1 MLDRRKLLRHAAS
14 GAALAALG
22 LGVVP
27 ACATDTAT
35 DTASEGSD
43 AAADADLSAESKLSI
58 TDEELLA
65 MGFDPA
71 SLVEYQALD
80 REYYPC
86 WAVIDADL
94 ANASVTRGDSAELQK
109 DGVVD
114 PDLPLA
120 VGHYVIFRWDMSE
133 VIAVVRPE

>member
-1 MLDRRKLLRHAAS
+1 MLNRRKLLTCAAS

-27 ACATDTAT
+27 ACATDTASDGT
-35 DTASEGSD
+35 D
-43 AAADADLSAESKLSI
+43 AAVDADLSAESKLSV

-65 MGFDPA
+65 MGFDPT
-71 SLVEYQALD
+71 SVVEYQALD

-86 WAVIDADL
+86 WAVIDADR
-94 ANASVTRGDSAELQK
+94 ANASVRRGDSAELQK

>member
-14 GAALAALG
+14 GAALAVLA

-27 ACATDTAT
+27 ACATDTAS
-35 DTASEGSD
+35 DGSD
-43 AAADADLSAESKLSI
+43 ALADSELSAESKLSV

-71 SLVEYQALD
+71 SLVEHQALD

-94 ANASVTRGDSAELQK
+94 ANASVTRADSAELQK

-114 PDLPLA
+114 SGRPLA

>member
-14 GAALAALG
+14 GAVLA

-35 DTASEGSD
+35 DTVSDGSN
-43 AAADADLSAESKLSI
+43 ALADSDLSAESKLSV

-94 ANASVTRGDSAELQK
+94 ANASVTRADSAELQK

-114 PDLPLA
+114 PGRPLV
-120 VGHYVIFRWDMSE
+120 VGHYVIFR
-133 VIAVVRPE
+133 

>member
-1 MLDRRKLLRHAAS
+1 MIERRKLLRTAVSAS
-14 GAALAALG
+14 AIFVLPLMASPLAL
-22 LGVVP
+22 
-27 ACATDTAT
+27 ATDTSG
-35 DTASEGSD
+35 DEASD
-43 AAADADLSAESKLSI
+43 KTKL
-58 TDEELLA
+58 TVTEDELRA
-65 MGFDPA
+65 MGFDPD

-86 WAVIDADL
+86 WAVVDADL

-120 VGHYVIFRWDMSE
+120 IGHYVIFRWDMSE

>member
-1 MLDRRKLLRHAAS
+1 MLNRRKLLTCAAS

-27 ACATDTAT
+27 ACATDTASDGT
-35 DTASEGSD
+35 D
-43 AAADADLSAESKLSI
+43 AAVDADLSAESKLSV

-65 MGFDPA
+65 MGFDPT

-86 WAVIDADL
+86 WAVVDADR
-94 ANASVTRGDSAELQK
+94 ANDSVTRGDSDELQK
-109 DGVVD
+109 DGEVD

-120 VGHYVIFRWDMSE
+120 IGHYVIFRWDMSE

>member
-1 MLDRRKLLRHAAS
+1 MIERRKLLRTAVSAS
-14 GAALAALG
+14 AIFVLPLMASPLAL
-22 LGVVP
+22 
-27 ACATDTAT
+27 ATDTSG
-35 DTASEGSD
+35 DEASD
-43 AAADADLSAESKLSI
+43 KTKL
-58 TDEELLA
+58 TVTEDELRA
-65 MGFDPA
+65 MGFDPD

-86 WAVIDADL
+86 WAVVDADL
-94 ANASVTRGDSAELQK
+94 SNASVTRGDSAELQK

-120 VGHYVIFRWDMSE
+120 IGHYVIFRWDMSE

>member
-1 MLDRRKLLRHAAS
+1 MLDRRELLRHAAS
-14 GAALAALG
+14 GAALAVLA

-27 ACATDTAT
+27 ACATDTAS
-35 DTASEGSD
+35 DGS
-43 AAADADLSAESKLSI
+43 AAEADAELSAESKLSV

-94 ANASVTRGDSAELQK
+94 ANASVTRADSAELQK

-114 PDLPLA
+114 PGRPLA

>member
-1 MLDRRKLLRHAAS
+1 MLNRRKLLTRATSA
-14 GAALAALG
+14 AALAALG
-22 LGVVP
+22 LDVVP
-27 ACATDTAT
+27 ACAT

-43 AAADADLSAESKLSI
+43 AAADADLPAESKLSI

>member
-1 MLDRRKLLRHAAS
+1 MLNRRKLLTRATSAAT
-14 GAALAALG
+14 LAALG
-22 LGVVP
+22 LGVVT
-27 ACATDTAT
+27 ACAT
-35 DTASEGSD
+35 DTASEGRD

-86 WAVIDADL
+86 WAVIDADR

>member
-1 MLDRRKLLRHAAS
+1 MLNRRKLLTRAAS

-27 ACATDTAT
+27 ACATDTVSDGT
-35 DTASEGSD
+35 D
-43 AAADADLSAESKLSI
+43 AAVDADLSAESKLSV

-65 MGFDPA
+65 MGFDPT

-80 REYYPC
+80 REYYPF
-86 WAVIDADL
+86 WAVVDADR
-94 ANASVTRGDSAELQK
+94 ANASVTRGDSDELQK
-109 DGVVD
+109 NGEVD

-120 VGHYVIFRWDMSE
+120 IGHYVIFRWDMSE
-133 VIAVVRPE
+133 VITVVRPE

>member
-1 MLDRRKLLRHAAS
+1 M
-14 GAALAALG
+14 G

-27 ACATDTAT
+27 ACAT

-120 VGHYVIFRWDMSE
+120 VEHYVIFRWDMSE

>member
-1 MLDRRKLLRHAAS
+1 MIERRKLLRTAVSAS
-14 GAALAALG
+14 AIFVLPLMASPFAL
-22 LGVVP
+22 
-27 ACATDTAT
+27 ATDTSG
-35 DTASEGSD
+35 DEASD
-43 AAADADLSAESKLSI
+43 KTKL
-58 TDEELLA
+58 TVTEDELRA
-65 MGFDPA
+65 MGFDPD

-86 WAVIDADL
+86 WAVVDADL

-120 VGHYVIFRWDMSE
+120 IGHYVIFRWDMSE

>member
-14 GAALAALG
+14 GAALAVLA

-27 ACATDTAT
+27 ACATDTAS
-35 DTASEGSD
+35 DGSD
-43 AAADADLSAESKLSI
+43 ALADSELSAESKLSV

-94 ANASVTRGDSAELQK
+94 ANASVTRADSAELQK

-114 PDLPLA
+114 PGRPLA

-133 VIAVVRPE
+133 MIAVVRPE

>member
-1 MLDRRKLLRHAAS
+1 MLNRRKLLTQAGS
-14 GAALAALG
+14 GALLAALG
-22 LGVVP
+22 LGAVP
-27 ACATDTAT
+27 ACGT
-35 DTASEGSD
+35 DTASDSND
-43 AAADADLSAESKLSI
+43 AAADADLSAESKLSV

-86 WAVIDADL
+86 WAVIDA
-94 ANASVTRGDSAELQK
+94 ELQK

-114 PDLPLA
+114 PSLPLA

>member
-1 MLDRRKLLRHAAS
+1 MLNRRKLLTRAAS

-27 ACATDTAT
+27 ACATDTASDGT
-35 DTASEGSD
+35 D
-43 AAADADLSAESKLSI
+43 AAVDADLSAESKLSV

-65 MGFDPA
+65 MGFDPT

-86 WAVIDADL
+86 WAVVDADR
-94 ANASVTRGDSAELQK
+94 ANASVTRGDSDELQK
-109 DGVVD
+109 DGEVD

-120 VGHYVIFRWDMSE
+120 IGHYVIFRWDMSE